1 MAALDSIRTEITE
14 LDRSLLKLLAR
25 RRFLSLEVAKNKLD
39 NPKLVRDTPREQ
51 ALLERLIE
59 TGKDLELPAHYI
71 LALYHIILE
80 DSVLSQQAF
89 LQKLLNP
96 ENNEAVV
103 AAAFLGEK
111 GSYSNEATRRYFSRF
126 DGKLIEMGY
135 PGFKEIFQAVENG
148 IASYGVL
155 PIENT
160 SSGSIIPVYDLLLH
174 SNLSIVGEITIKAD
188 HCILVKPGTKLEQVQ
203 ALYAHPEPFKQC
215 SKFLESLP
223 AVSHH
228 IVDDNGK
235 GMKVV
240 AELNNQQVAAI
251 GSKAGGQLYGLE
263 SIRNNIAN
271 QVENYTRFI
280 IVARKPITVSKQ
292 VPSKTSFVITIQ
304 NKPGSL
310 VQALT
315 LLGQHEIN
323 MIKLESRPIIGN
335 PWEEMF
341 YIDASAHQESDNMQ
355 QALKELQEQSKSL
368 NILGCYPSENIENT
382 QLKLEPLI

>member
-1 MAALDSIRTEITE
+1 MAGLDTIRSEITQ
-14 LDRSLLKLLAR
+14 LDQSLLELLAR

-39 NPKLVRDTPREQ
+39 NPKAVRDTQREQ
-51 ALLERLIE
+51 ALLEKLIAK
-59 TGKDLELPAHYI
+59 GKELQLPAHYI
-71 LALYHIILE
+71 LSLYHIILE
-80 DSVLSQQAF
+80 DSVLSQQAY

-96 ENNEAVV
+96 ENNEAVI

-126 DGKLIEMGY
+126 DGRLIELSY
-135 PGFKEIFQAVENG
+135 PNFKDIFQAVENG
-148 IASYGVL
+148 TASYGIL

-160 SSGSIIPVYDLLLH
+160 SSGSIIPVYDLLQH
-174 SNLSIVGEITIKAD
+174 SALSIVGEITIKVD
-188 HCILVKPGTKLEQVQ
+188 HCILVKPGTQLEQIQ
-203 ALYAHPEPFKQC
+203 DLYAHPEPFKQC
-215 SKFLESLP
+215 SKFLESMP
-223 AVSHH
+223 SVSHN

-240 AELNNQQVAAI
+240 AELNNHHVGAI

-263 SIRNNIAN
+263 AIKNNIAN

-280 IVARKPITVSKQ
+280 IVARKAISVSKQ
-292 VPSKTSFVITIQ
+292 VPAKTSFVITIDNQ
-304 NKPGSL
+304 PGSL
-310 VQALT
+310 VKALT
-315 LLGQHEIN
+315 LLGKHDIN

-341 YIDASAHQESDNMQ
+341 YIDASAHQGSDNMQ
-355 QALKELQEQSKSL
+355 QALKELQEQCKSL

-382 QLKLEPLI
+382 QV